1 MDRFVNALKS
11 EAGRLDQIQAQ
22 PRFGLV
28 ASVDAINATVRVMMQ
43 PESVL
48 SGWLPLLSPWVGAGW
63 GMSCPPAPGDQV
75 LVLAQEGDAD
85 QRRHHARHPL
95 PGPGQEPDHLAP
107 AGELWLVHRS
117 GSFLK
122 LQNDGTVQISGDLHV
137 AGDVYDRH
145 GSLAGLRGHYNQH
158 IHTDS
163 RGGATSTT
171 SAPD

>member
-1 MDRFVNALKS
+1 MDRFINALKG

-28 ASVDAINATVRVMMQ
+28 TSVDPVNATVRVMLQ

-75 LVLAQEGDAD
+75 FVLCQEGDAEHGVVVGRAFSNVASSP
-85 QRRHHARHPL
+85 Q
-95 PGPGQEPDHLAP
+95 AP
-107 AGELWLVHRS
+107 SGELWLVHQS

-122 LQNDGTVQISGDLHV
+122 LLNNGTVQISGDLHV
-137 AGDVYDRH
+137 AGDVYDSH
-145 GSLAGLRGHYNQH
+145 GSLAELRGHYDGH

-163 RGGATSTT
+163 RGGPT
-171 SAPD
+171 SAASEQD

>member
-28 ASVDAINATVRVMMQ
+28 TSVDPVNATVRVMLQ

-75 LVLAQEGDAD
+75 FVLAQEGDAEHGVVVGRAFSNIASAP
-85 QRRHHARHPL
+85 Q
-95 PGPGQEPDHLAP
+95 AP

-122 LQNDGTVQISGDLHV
+122 LRNDGTVQISGDLHV

-145 GSLAGLRGHYNQH
+145 GSLASLRGHYDGH

-171 SAPD
+171 NEQD